1 MSIYD
6 SLMGVSE
13 ALGCSF
19 DVAYALSVL
28 LLFLLPELLV
38 ILFVKVFDAF
48 HKKDDEKNEYKE
60 NHRFFENDF
69 YQ

>member
-28 LLFLLPELLV
+28 LIIFLPELFV
-38 ILFVKVFDAF
+38 ILLVKVFNAF
-48 HKKDDEKNEYKE
+48 HKKDKP
-60 NHRFFENDF
+60 
-69 YQ
+69 